1 MMFLREIMIMFMEF
15 PSKNYLKARR
25 RDLSGFF
32 FKLSEF
38 AGFRPEADLPEMP
51 KRPPSQQP
59 LSALQAFVVSNLK
72 AQAKLK
78 AQLAWLGASRAYAGK
93 RRAIQRRHITEIE
106 AKLAALKKAMK
117 IHHEQE
123 KQRC

>member
-1 MMFLREIMIMFMEF
+1 MMSLRVIIIMFVEF
-15 PSKNYLKARR
+15 PSKNCLKARR
-25 RDLSGFF
+25 SNPSGFF
-32 FKLSEF
+32 FSKLSEF

-51 KRPPSQQP
+51 KRPRSQQP

-93 RRAIQRRHITEIE
+93 RRAIQRRHTTEIE
-106 AKLAALKKAMK
+106 A
-117 IHHEQE
+117 E
-123 KQRC
+123 R